1 MRLTLEPH
9 PHSSAPAIAIAAEAR
24 RRPGGRL
31 DLHYRVTGEV
41 ANILLPPSAKPE
53 RVDGLW
59 RHSCF
64 EAFVRAAAEA
74 GYVELNLSPS
84 GQWAAYRFSDYR
96 AGMAEAEEV
105 PAPEIQLGMDAA
117 GFELSATVDLGEA
130 LGLLADLP
138 WQVGLAA
145 VIEDR
150 EGGVSHWA
158 LTHSAGVPD
167 FHHRDGF
174 ALELPPA

>member
-1 MRLTLEPH
+1 MRATLQPH
-9 PHSSAPAIAIAAEAR
+9 PDACAPAIAMTAEAE

-31 DLHYRVTGEV
+31 ALRYRVTGEV
-41 ANILLPPSAKPE
+41 ASVLLPPSAKPE
-53 RVDGLW
+53 RTGGLW

-64 EAFVRAAAEA
+64 EAFLRVAADP

-96 AGMAEAEEV
+96 AGMAEAEV
-105 PAPEIQLGMDAA
+105 PAPEIRLSMTGDGFDLAAAVYLG
-117 GFELSATVDLGEA
+117 VA
-130 LGLLADLP
+130 LGLPAGLP
-138 WQVGLAA
+138 WQAGLAA

-150 EGGVSHWA
+150 NGRTSHWA
-158 LTHSAGVPD
+158 LAHPAGAPD

-174 ALELPPA
+174 ALELPPP